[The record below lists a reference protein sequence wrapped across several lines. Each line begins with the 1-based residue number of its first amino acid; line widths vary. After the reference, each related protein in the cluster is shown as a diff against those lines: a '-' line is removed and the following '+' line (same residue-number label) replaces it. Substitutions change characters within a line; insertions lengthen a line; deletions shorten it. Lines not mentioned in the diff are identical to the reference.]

1 MSGPSENP
9 PVPMLDPEAAVAAAR
24 EAGVPEYMA
33 DLNVFR
39 IALRRPRVGRALNDL
54 IASLIFKG
62 ALAPRLRE
70 LIIMRLGWLTGSSYE
85 WAQHW
90 SLCERIGIPADD
102 VAGVREWQAYGGFDD
117 ADRAVLAATDE
128 AMEIGYLRPETRD
141 RCLAAVGGDP
151 DLLLEI
157 IAAIGNWRMFG
168 FLLRS
173 LEVPLDDD
181 LVLWAPDGRAPQ
193 GSDR

>member
-1 MSGPSENP
+1 MTSP
-9 PVPMLDPEAAVAAAR
+9 PVPLLGPEAAVEAAR
-24 EAGVPEYMA
+24 QAGVPEYMA

-39 IALRRPRVGRALNDL
+39 VLLRRPRVGRAVNDL
-54 IASLIFKG
+54 IAALIFKG
-62 ALAPRLRE
+62 ALEPRLRE

-85 WAQHW
+85 WGQHW
-90 SLCERIGIPADD
+90 AFCERAGLPAEDI
-102 VAGVREWQAYGGFDD
+102 AAVRAWEGHDGFDD

-128 AMEIGYLRPETRD
+128 AMSLGYLQPATRE

-157 IAAIGNWRMFG
+157 VAAIANWRMVAFV
-168 FLLRS
+168 LRS
-173 LEVPLDDD
+173 LDVPLDDD
-181 LVLWAPDGRAPQ
+181 LGLWPPDGRAPE

>member
-1 MSGPSENP
+1 MP
-9 PVPMLDPEAAVAAAR
+9 PVPLLGAEAAVEAAR
-24 EAGVPEYMA
+24 QAGVPEYMA

-39 IALRRPRVGRALNDL
+39 VLLRRPRVGRAVNDL
-54 IASLIFKG
+54 IAALIFKG
-62 ALAPRLRE
+62 ALEPRLRE

-85 WAQHW
+85 WGQHW
-90 SLCERIGIPADD
+90 AFCER
-102 VAGVREWQAYGGFDD
+102 AGLPLEDIEAVRAWEDHEGFDE

-128 AMEIGYLRPETRD
+128 AIALGHLRPATRD

-157 IAAIGNWRMFG
+157 VAAIANWRMVA

-181 LVLWAPDGRAPQ
+181 LAVWPPDGRAPD